1 MTRIDFYTHV
11 DDKLKTA
18 CRLASKGFKRGLRI
32 MVVCPDTE
40 LAKRF
45 DRALWTT
52 PAISFVPH
60 CFADDPLA
68 PTTPVIVDH
77 RGAEPVHNQ
86 VLINLRGEL
95 PSFFGRFQRL
105 IEIVSF
111 EDEDRA
117 NARERYRFYR
127 DRGYE
132 IRTHDLSKSDEQEET
147 S

>member
-18 CRLASKGFKRGLRI
+18 CRLATKGFKRGVQI
-32 MVVCPDTE
+32 MVFCPDTE
-40 LAKRF
+40 VAKRF

-52 PAISFVPH
+52 PAISFIPH

-68 PTTPVIVDH
+68 PTTPVIVDPT
-77 RGAEPVHNQ
+77 GTEPMHNQ
-86 VLINLRGEL
+86 VLINLRMEL
-95 PSFFGRFQRL
+95 PAFFGRFQRL

-111 EDEDRA
+111 EDEDRLK
-117 NARERYRFYR
+117 ARERYRFYR

-132 IRTHDLSKSDEQEET
+132 IRTHDLSKANEEAET
-147 S
+147 T